1 MTLSNLNKSIIH
13 CRKCERLV
21 NFREKIA
28 KEKRKQYIDGAVI
41 ISLSLIVFGTD
52 AVLSLIVFYQN
63 LENPSAREM
72 AEGISDSI
80 GSALFGVALGFLG
93 ACLFV
98 IGFISIFFEKRTPI
112 DGNVSKRRRFTEY

>member
-1 MTLSNLNKSIIH
+1 MKISTKLLLS
-13 CRKCERLV
+13 
-21 NFREKIA
+21 
-28 KEKRKQYIDGAVI
+28 GAVI

-63 LENPSAREM
+63 LVSPSAREM

-80 GSALFGVALGFLG
+80 GSALFGVALGSLG
-93 ACLFV
+93 VCIFV
-98 IGFISIFFEKRTPI
+98 IGFISIFFEKRSPI